1 MTSVDE
7 VTRGALRLEP
17 AADPDAIYQILV
29 DAYDA
34 LNTEQSRIL
43 DTRLVLLLANHI
55 GDPAVIAQAVA
66 AARAGLAAPDE
77 PVEPG

>member
-1 MTSVDE
+1 MTSMDE
-7 VTRGALRLEP
+7 VARGALRLEP

-43 DTRLVLLLANHI
+43 DTRLILLLANHI
-55 GDPAVIAQAVA
+55 GDPAVIAHAVA

-77 PVEPG
+77 PVEPS

>member
-7 VTRGALRLEP
+7 VARGTLRLEP

-34 LNTEQSRIL
+34 LNREQSRIL
-43 DTRLVLLLANHI
+43 DTRLILLLANHI

-66 AARAGLAAPDE
+66 AAHAGLAAPDE
-77 PVEPG
+77 TVEPG

>member
-7 VTRGALRLEP
+7 VARGGLRLEP
-17 AADPDAIYQILV
+17 AADPDAIYQVLV

-77 PVEPG
+77 TVEPG